1 MGLHEVATFNS
12 TKVQLQRYL
21 QDFIFAHDVVMVQYP
36 PVSPVHIAW
45 NQEQTFDVQYL
56 LYGEPMVRQSTQ
68 IAFTSEFVSNVQ
80 VVLNLSVEDCT
91 MSNRFVYYV
100 IENHDGLHD
109 VYEQSMRLR
118 FSKFNSDYSSFS
130 GMVRGRC
137 RLHSSGDS
145 LRAPCPLTD
154 RCSLCLVA
162 QKHAIAVAILVGEIL
177 FVIIPIVL
185 AVRELPRDG
194 TW

>member
-1 MGLHEVATFNS
+1 MTVPLYSCPQNIATEVETLIKHNMGLHEVATFNS

-45 NQEQTFDVQYL
+45 NQEQTFDVHYL

-130 GMVRGRC
+130 GMVRGALSTSFFWRF
-137 RLHSSGDS
+137 GA
-145 LRAPCPLTD
+145 RAG
-154 RCSLCLVA
+154 SA
-162 QKHAIAVAILVGEIL
+162 H
-177 FVIIPIVL
+177 
-185 AVRELPRDG
+185 
-194 TW
+194 